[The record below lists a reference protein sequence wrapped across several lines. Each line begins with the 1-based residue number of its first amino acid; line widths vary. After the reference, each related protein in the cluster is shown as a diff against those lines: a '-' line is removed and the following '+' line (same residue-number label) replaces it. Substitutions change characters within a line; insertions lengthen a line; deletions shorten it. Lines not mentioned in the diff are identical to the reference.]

1 MSGRDPKR
9 VGLLM
14 VSFSWTMLEDGTVDV
29 QIRTP
34 VTRIGTLHRLTAAIF
49 VLGLDIVSGD
59 VDTLEENGETFS
71 QDRFILQRSSRLSS
85 DRSMAE
91 YSAQLGF
98 LMETLLSREI
108 DPDEILKEKNISPP
122 EKSLFFDT
130 EPELVFQDH
139 EESGYTQFYIETIN
153 RTGLLF
159 HLTRTIFHEGLNIF
173 RATIRT
179 TSYGSAEDT
188 FFLQYNDGILGP
200 EISKHL
206 EEQILRG

>member
-1 MSGRDPKR
+1 
-9 VGLLM
+9 M
-14 VSFSWTMLEDGTVDV
+14 VSFSWSMLDDGTIEVW
-29 QIRTP
+29 IRTP

-59 VDTLEENGETFS
+59 VDTVEENGETFS
-71 QDRFILQRSSRLSS
+71 QDRFVLQGSPRLSS
-85 DRSMAE
+85 NRSMAE

-108 DPDEILKEKNISPP
+108 DPDEMLKERNISPP
-122 EKSLFFDT
+122 EKKLFFDT
-130 EPELVFQDH
+130 KPELVFQDH
-139 EESGYTQFYIETIN
+139 EELGYTQFYIETIS

-159 HLTRTIFHEGLNIF
+159 HLTRTIFKEGLNIF

-179 TSYGSAEDT
+179 TSYGTAEDT
-188 FFLQYNDGILGP
+188 FYLQYNDGILGP

-206 EEQILRG
+206 EEQILQV